1 METSISTLSI
11 SYDPNYLIIST
22 EKENEFIFYNS
33 NIHYGRKCNALE
45 LHLLDLVYKYKS
57 ANYIADKVNEKY
69 KEQVRTACLKIIDS
83 KILSTE
89 KFSEDKTDTICMP
102 SIYYIHLT
110 YKCNL
115 SCTYCYN
122 KDIRKNKKELPLEQW
137 KKIIDKIVP
146 YASSI
151 TLTGGEVFLYQN
163 LLNLVQYIKEKKRT
177 ISINCISNC
186 MHDFS
191 EERFQTI
198 LAYIDTITF
207 SCDSVYAE
215 KDRKGFNPD
224 LFRNNIKYLKTHHP
238 KTGISISTTLSNATV
253 NDVKATTQFAKEN
266 QCYLRTVPLL
276 PTDISQIENMVPI
289 ETFKQ
294 ILCEKDENSIP
305 QKLKTKQVRCG
316 AAQSTCSIDPLGNVY
331 PCHLLHYR
339 TFLMGNLL
347 DKEISQLRFINPKG
361 ELITDFI
368 PNIDNVSGCQ
378 TCKVRHICGGGCLA
392 LTYILQGS
400 MFNRNQLMCPYNYEI
415 AIAKLKNIP

>member
-1 METSISTLSI
+1 
-11 SYDPNYLIIST
+11 
-22 EKENEFIFYNS
+22 
-33 NIHYGRKCNALE
+33 
-45 LHLLDLVYKYKS
+45 
-57 ANYIADKVNEKY
+57 
-69 KEQVRTACLKIIDS
+69 
-83 KILSTE
+83 
-89 KFSEDKTDTICMP
+89 
-102 SIYYIHLT
+102 
-110 YKCNL
+110 
-115 SCTYCYN
+115 
-122 KDIRKNKKELPLEQW
+122 
-137 KKIIDKIVP
+137 
-146 YASSI
+146 
-151 TLTGGEVFLYQN
+151 
-163 LLNLVQYIKEKKRT
+163 
-177 ISINCISNC
+177 
-186 MHDFS
+186 
-191 EERFQTI
+191 
-198 LAYIDTITF
+198 
-207 SCDSVYAE
+207 
-215 KDRKGFNPD
+215 
-224 LFRNNIKYLKTHHP
+224 
-238 KTGISISTTLSNATV
+238 
-253 NDVKATTQFAKEN
+253 
-266 QCYLRTVPLL
+266 
-276 PTDISQIENMVPI
+276 MVPI